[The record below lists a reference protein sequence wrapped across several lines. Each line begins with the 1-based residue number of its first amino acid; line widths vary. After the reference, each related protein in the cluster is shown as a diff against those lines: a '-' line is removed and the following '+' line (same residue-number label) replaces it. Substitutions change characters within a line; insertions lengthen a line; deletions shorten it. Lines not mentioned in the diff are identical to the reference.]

1 MSTSEHDPLIARL
14 ERIECVL
21 LRLTEK
27 TTVREWYSVEE
38 FASMIG
44 KAPYTVREHCRQGR
58 LAANKKRSGH
68 GLHLEWSIP
77 HSELLR
83 YQEQGLRPERK

>member
-1 MSTSEHDPLIARL
+1 MITDELNPLIERL

-21 LRLTEK
+21 QRLTEK

-58 LAANKKRSGH
+58 LVGNKKRSGH

-83 YQEQGLRPERK
+83 YQEQGLLPERK